1 MSKRRQQPPRDQRR
15 IGLFDNISMQVKLI
29 SRLMADRRVNPLL
42 KLLPI
47 GAMIYLIIPDTLI
60 GPIDDAAIIWIGTS
74 LFVELC
80 PPEIVREHREAL
92 ASVIDGEW
100 RVVDDDDTPK
110 FDSSDQKS

>member
-1 MSKRRQQPPRDQRR
+1 MSQREPQPPRKRGR
-15 IGLFDNISMQVKLI
+15 VGLFDNITLHVKLI
-29 SRLMADRRVNPLL
+29 SRLMGDPRVNPLL

-80 PPEIVREHREAL
+80 PPEIVREHRDAL
-92 ASVIDGEW
+92 ASIVDGEW
-100 RVVDDDDTPK
+100 RIVDEDETPK
-110 FDSSDQKS
+110 LDSSDQDL

>member
-1 MSKRRQQPPRDQRR
+1 MAKRGPQPPRNRGR
-15 IGLFDNISMQVKLI
+15 IGLFDNITLQVKMI
-29 SRLMADRRVNPLL
+29 SRLMGDMRVNPLL

-60 GPIDDAAIIWIGTS
+60 GPLDDAAIIWVGTS

-100 RVVDDDDTPK
+100 RVVDEDDTPK
-110 FDSSDQKS
+110 FDSPDQDP